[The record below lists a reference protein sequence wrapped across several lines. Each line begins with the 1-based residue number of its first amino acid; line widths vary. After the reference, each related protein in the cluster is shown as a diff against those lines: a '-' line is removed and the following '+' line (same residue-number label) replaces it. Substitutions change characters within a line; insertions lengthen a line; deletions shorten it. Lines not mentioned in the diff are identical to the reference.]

1 MNEIDNTQIAKYRVN
16 GFYFEQ
22 LDVDEQM
29 EYKRISASVAHYAPE
44 AEIEATDSIKKI
56 CSAIQLDNPEFFYWN
71 AGKLDLDDGK
81 LKLNY
86 TTTEKKDAE
95 SLVRK
100 VRQVRRDIVE
110 NLMSENENAG
120 RKEFLK
126 KIYFYLCNNNRYA
139 DEEFEKKKPR
149 AWLYTIQG
157 ALLNGMGTSL
167 SLALALNYLLEIA
180 GIETLLMT
188 GNVQRGGKTVQNAW
202 NLVRLDGEYFHIDI
216 GSQIQI
222 TDKTDHSE
230 AYFLLKDG
238 DLKELGY
245 EWSAE
250 VYPQA

>member
-29 EYKRISASVAHYAPE
+29 EYKRIASAVAQFAPE

-56 CSAIQLDNPEFFYWN
+56 CSATQLDNPELFYWN
-71 AGKLDLDDGK
+71 AGKTGLHDGK
-81 LKLNY
+81 LELKY

-95 SLVRK
+95 GLVRK

-110 NLMSENENAG
+110 NLMNENENAG

-167 SLALALNYLLEIA
+167 SLALALNYLLEIV
-180 GIETLLMT
+180 GIETILMT

-202 NLVRLDGEYFHIDI
+202 NLIKLDGEYYHIDV
-216 GSQIQI
+216 GMQMLVKS
-222 TDKTDHSE
+222 DDPA
-230 AYFLLKDG
+230 AYFLVKDE
-238 DLKELGY
+238 DLKKCGY
-245 EWSAE
+245 EWSAA

>member
-1 MNEIDNTQIAKYRVN
+1 MNDIDNIQVATYRVN

-29 EYKRISASVAHYAPE
+29 EYKRIASAVAHYAPT

-56 CSAIQLDNPEFFYWN
+56 CSAIQLDNPELFYWN
-71 AGKLDLDDGK
+71 VGKTGLHDGK
-81 LKLNY
+81 LELKY

-95 SLVRK
+95 GLVRK

-110 NLMSENENAG
+110 KLMNEKENVDK
-120 RKEFLK
+120 KEFLK

-188 GNVQRGGKTVQNAW
+188 GNVLRNGKTAQNAW
-202 NLVRLDGEYFHIDI
+202 NLVRLSGEYFHIDI
-216 GSQIQI
+216 GSQL

-230 AYFLLKDG
+230 AYFLLKDE
-238 DLKELGY
+238 DLIELGY
-245 EWSAE
+245 EWSKE

>member
-1 MNEIDNTQIAKYRVN
+1 MNDIDNIQVATYRVN

-29 EYKRISASVAHYAPE
+29 EYKRIASAVAHYAPT

-56 CSAIQLDNPEFFYWN
+56 CSAIQLDNPELFYWN
-71 AGKLDLDDGK
+71 VGKTGLHDGK
-81 LKLNY
+81 LELKY

-95 SLVRK
+95 GLVRK

-110 NLMSENENAG
+110 KLMNEKENVDK
-120 RKEFLK
+120 KEFLK

-180 GIETLLMT
+180 GIETILMT
-188 GNVQRGGKTVQNAW
+188 GNVLRNGKTAQNAW
-202 NLVRLDGEYFHIDI
+202 NLVRLDGKYYHIDI
-216 GSQIQI
+216 GNQM
-222 TDKTDHSE
+222 TDKTDDPE
-230 AYFLLKDG
+230 AYFLLKDEN
-238 DLKELGY
+238 LKEIGY

-250 VYPQA
+250 VYPA